1 MFKSIEQ
8 EVVFDASPTKIYE
21 ALMDSKQHSAFTGA
35 PAKIDA
41 EVGGRMSCHD
51 GMVSGINVELVR
63 DKRIVQAWRGGH
75 FPEGVYSIATFE
87 LEPAAGGKTKLSF
100 KQHGVP
106 EEVHERIVNGWNQ
119 YYWEPLRR
127 FLAR

>member
-8 EVVFDASPTKIYE
+8 EVTFAASPAKVYD
-21 ALMDSKQHSAFTGA
+21 ALMDSKKHSDFTGA
-35 PAKIDA
+35 PAKIDPA
-41 EVGGRMSCHD
+41 VGGRMSCHD
-51 GMVSGINVELVR
+51 GMVTGINVELVK

-87 LEPAAGGKTKLSF
+87 LEPAGAGQTKLSF

-106 EEVHERIVNGWNQ
+106 EEVHERIVTGWNQ
-119 YYWEPLRR
+119 YYWEPLKKYLER
-127 FLAR
+127 